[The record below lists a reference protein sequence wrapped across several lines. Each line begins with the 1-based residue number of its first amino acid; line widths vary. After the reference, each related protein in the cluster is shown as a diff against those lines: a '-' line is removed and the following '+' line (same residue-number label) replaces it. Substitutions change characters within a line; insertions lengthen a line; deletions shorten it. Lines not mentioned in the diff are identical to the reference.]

1 MINKIANN
9 DQYRQYIYMY
19 IRVYIYTNNETNNR
33 IIIIRRITITR
44 DKNIIINYVINFC
57 NCVRDNLLQT
67 QRVWSCK

>member
-1 MINKIANN
+1 MIST
-9 DQYRQYIYMY
+9 DSIYMY
-19 IRVYIYTNNETNNR
+19 IRIYIYTNNETNNR